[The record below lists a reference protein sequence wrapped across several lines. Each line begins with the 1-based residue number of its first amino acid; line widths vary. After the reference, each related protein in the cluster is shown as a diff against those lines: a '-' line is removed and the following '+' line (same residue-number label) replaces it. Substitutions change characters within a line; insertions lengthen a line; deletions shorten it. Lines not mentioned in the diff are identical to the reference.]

1 MSCVEPAVSG
11 ALLGLQKKCR
21 LSEAAA
27 RFILRNGSRCYD
39 GDGCKSRVKYTAVIP
54 NHLFGT
60 TVKTDDK
67 SRCADV
73 EAVNTQAS
81 LELLENRG
89 LGETGMW
96 PCTAAQFLINSGQV
110 HVKISWLSLE

>member
-1 MSCVEPAVSG
+1 MCHVLRG
-11 ALLGLQKKCR
+11 AKLYPVLCWGFRKKCL

-27 RFILRNGSRCYD
+27 GFILRNGSRCYD
-39 GDGCKSRVKYTAVIP
+39 GDGCKSRVKYTAAIL

-67 SRCADV
+67 SRCLDV
-73 EAVNTQAS
+73 EAENTRAS

-89 LGETGMW
+89 LGGLFDMNFLLFA
-96 PCTAAQFLINSGQV
+96 CLLGGIDCRLAATSC
-110 HVKISWLSLE
+110 

>member
-11 ALLGLQKKCR
+11 ALLGLQKKCL

-27 RFILRNGSRCYD
+27 GFILRNGSRCYD
-39 GDGCKSRVKYTAVIP
+39 GDGCKSRVKYTAVIL

-67 SRCADV
+67 SRCSDV
-73 EAVNTQAS
+73 EAENT
-81 LELLENRG
+81 
-89 LGETGMW
+89 
-96 PCTAAQFLINSGQV
+96 
-110 HVKISWLSLE
+110 